1 MAHTS
6 LPSIAA
12 PDGVSF
18 RRTYVSGGIGG
29 IMAFAFWL
37 LQPLFVSVMAAGGG
51 DLYGTH
57 EYVLTYQWNGLYEAV
72 AFSGV
77 GVGVLAAVLATTQ
90 LVAARAPQ
98 VSTWLRVGQVL
109 GILGGAA
116 WIVAAGL
123 SLAPFISVGFFLN
136 ELVPNAPEQAAVYE
150 VMGLVITAMVMTFA
164 LSMVGW
170 LLSFAFGAR
179 SRGII
184 GWPLAVLAIVC
195 AAVSASPLF
204 LPFSPPSGAIGPLL
218 YLLVLGVALLIK
230 GRKAA

>member
-1 MAHTS
+1 
-6 LPSIAA
+6 
-12 PDGVSF
+12 
-18 RRTYVSGGIGG
+18 
-29 IMAFAFWL
+29 MAFAFWL

-57 EYVLTYQWNGLYEAV
+57 EYVLTYPWGGLYEAV

-98 VSTWLRVGQVL
+98 VSTWLQVGQVL

-123 SLAPFISVGFFLN
+123 SLAPFTSVGFFLN

-204 LPFSPPSGAIGPLL
+204 LPFSPPAGAIGPLL